1 MSRQS
6 NTSLRLEGTLAK
18 EAGLSDEQAVL
29 FQNCM
34 DRFKGLGLNH
44 NESVWASCQVVIL
57 DKVNLIVKK
66 PK

>member
-6 NTSLRLEGTLAK
+6 NTSLRLEGALAK
-18 EAGLSDEQAVL
+18 EAGLSEEQAVL

-34 DRFKGLGLNH
+34 DRFKGLGLSH